1 MSDGGFLPMARE
13 LRREVGVPLRLAAEL
28 AAWRAGRTYFDE
40 TQAMILFGIGLD
52 TIQRIERGK
61 VEPEPDIAERIAR
74 VIHNIHPHSPAS
86 PSAADVS
93 PATPHGGKRGRCG
106 AFPPGVRRT
115 AALAGKRRP
124 GAAPLVLARQGGQD
138 QQVGGSVPR
147 GDAARRHR
155 LPAPDRRGRGDDLRP
170 APAGGPSPAIPPV
183 TNVNPGSPM
192 PNRRA
197 EPWPSRL

>member
-93 PATPHGGKRGRCG
+93 PATPTAGSEGG
-106 AFPPGVRRT
+106 
-115 AALAGKRRP
+115 AAHSPLVS
-124 GAAPLVLARQGGQD
+124 AAPLLSPESAGL
-138 QQVGGSVPR
+138 VPR
-147 GDAARRHR
+147 PSFWLAKADKTSKSAGAFHVEMLLDGTVYQLPIDAAE
-155 LPAPDRRGRGDDLRP
+155 G
-170 APAGGPSPAIPPV
+170 
-183 TNVNPGSPM
+183 
-192 PNRRA
+192 
-197 EPWPSRL
+197 